1 VIPFVE
7 ALAERL
13 SDLDP
18 ANASGYRQ
26 RLGRFLEDTRALDAR
41 IRSLTSTLGEDR
53 SFLVQHP
60 AWGWFAADYGLVQIA
75 LEAHAK
81 EPAPGELISLIE
93 EARAARLR
101 VVFVQ
106 RGYSRRR
113 ASLIA
118 GEIGAEVV
126 ELGPINAT
134 IHKVDEHVRVDI
146 VHERLS
152 PRARAW
158 VELLGTLILLLP
170 FAAITAYHA
179 WGFFWQSWLLGERSP
194 MPSGLPGRYVIK
206 GVLFVALSLL
216 ALQAAAVAARS
227 AAFLGGA
234 REAESEVHPH
244 PGA

>member
-1 VIPFVE
+1 VSSVLLGFARRVD
-7 ALAERL
+7 RL
-13 SDLDP
+13 STTVGESVAWLYP
-18 ANASGYRQ
+18 VLVAVLIVNVVLRYGFGIGSIE
-26 RLGRFLEDTRALDAR
+26 LEELQWH
-41 IRSLTSTLGEDR
+41 L
-53 SFLVQHP
+53 
-60 AWGWFAADYGLVQIA
+60 FAAAFLLGLAYTQ
-75 LEAHAK
+75 
-81 EPAPGELISLIE
+81 
-93 EARAARLR
+93 AA
-101 VVFVQ
+101 
-106 RGYSRRR
+106 
-113 ASLIA
+113 
-118 GEIGAEVV
+118 
-126 ELGPINAT
+126 
-134 IHKVDEHVRVDI
+134 DEHVRVDI
-146 VHERLS
+146 IHERLS